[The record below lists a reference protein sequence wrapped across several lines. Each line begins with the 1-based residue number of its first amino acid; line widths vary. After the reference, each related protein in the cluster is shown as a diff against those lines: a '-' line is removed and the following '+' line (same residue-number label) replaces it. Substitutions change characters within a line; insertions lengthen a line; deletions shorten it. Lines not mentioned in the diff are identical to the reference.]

1 MSLDQ
6 EISGAEIILQAL
18 KDQEV
23 DTIFGYPGGAVLPI
37 YDAIFGQNFLKHVL
51 VRQEAGAVHAA
62 EGFARSSGK
71 VGVLLVTSGPGV
83 TNVVTGL
90 TDALMDSIP
99 IVCISGQVPSHLI
112 GTDAFQECD
121 TTGITR
127 PCTKHNYLVKDVN
140 KLSEIIKKYLE
151 NFNNA
156 QTHLFGN
163 SYVNNKKKNIKIL
176 PMLLGDLNQCS
187 MNLLSDFLKSDVYV
201 VFGSSYIKGE
211 LVDFLVK
218 QKAINIHAGVSPYY
232 RGTDCNFWALY
243 DDNPHLVGTTIHLL
257 SKGLDSGPMLY
268 HAMSNLKSN
277 PFEYTMSTIKSA
289 FHSIPERIKDGSIF
303 TIKPI
308 VQDKIKEVRYSKKSE
323 FSEDVVKEYFEKKID
338 LNSKKFDNS
347 LLKEPLF
354 LDN

>member
-1 MSLDQ
+1 M
-6 EISGAEIILQAL
+6 
-18 KDQEV
+18 K
-23 DTIFGYPGGAVLPI
+23 
-37 YDAIFGQNFLKHVL
+37 
-51 VRQEAGAVHAA
+51 
-62 EGFARSSGK
+62 
-71 VGVLLVTSGPGV
+71 
-83 TNVVTGL
+83 
-90 TDALMDSIP
+90 
-99 IVCISGQVPSHLI
+99 
-112 GTDAFQECD
+112 
-121 TTGITR
+121 ITLFTYNKNR
-127 PCTKHNYLVKDVN
+127 HNYLIN
-140 KLSEIIKKYLE
+140 LLSEVSDELYVIQECGTIFPGIVTGHYQVSSIMKKYFE
-151 NFNNA
+151 NVSNA
-156 QTHLFGN
+156 QSHLFGN

-176 PMLLGDLNQCS
+176 PMLSGDLNQCS

-277 PFEYTMSTIKSA
+277 PFEYTMSTVKSA
-289 FHSIPERIKDGSIF
+289 FHSIAERIKDGSIF

-347 LLKEPLF
+347 LLKEPFF
-354 LDN
+354 LNN